1 MAEALSDDIE
11 TTTTTSPVS
20 ILVNYPG
27 PKSDVQYPLHVQ
39 YCGGQFL
46 LLSIPMNK
54 FLVQYI
60 SYRMFST
67 T

>member
-1 MAEALSDDIE
+1 MAEALGEDIE
-11 TTTTTSPVS
+11 TTGNTPVS
-20 ILVNYPG
+20 IQVNYPG
-27 PKSDVQYPLHVQ
+27 PKSDVQYPLNLQ

-67 T
+67 S